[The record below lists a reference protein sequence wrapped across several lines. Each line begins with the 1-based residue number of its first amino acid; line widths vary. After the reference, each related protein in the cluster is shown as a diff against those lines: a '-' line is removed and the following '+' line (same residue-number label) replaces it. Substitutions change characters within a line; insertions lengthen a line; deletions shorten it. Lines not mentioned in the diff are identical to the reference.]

1 MGTADKAKKK
11 AKAKVAKKV
20 EAKKAKT
27 KRKAGKRALV
37 AALAFALAFLCGCAT
52 SEAMQPAK
60 SMTQNNSFEDCTII
74 IASRARLPIAG
85 TNAVIAAEGGELP
98 TLELFT
104 QTQSL
109 ESSGTESFA
118 PTATQTPTTDVKP
131 DLDVHYNDAIS
142 AASATSKGILE
153 TLSQSGVEKVLS
165 LMSSGGSGSVTVEK
179 KDGTSAVVTC
189 ENGQCTT
196 CTDCTVSK

>member
-52 SEAMQPAK
+52 SDSAQPAK
-60 SMTQNNSFEDCTII
+60 SQTQTNTFDDCNFFF
-74 IASRARLPIAG
+74 AG
-85 TNAVIAAEGGELP
+85 NLVYSNGYVNATGGNLP
-98 TLELFT
+98 TLEMLT